1 MLHIHATEQQAVSIS
16 LVMWHQVIVVEKS
29 YPENCGVDAHAHE
42 QDTHKA
48 HHLLERKRKYVW
60 RLGLNWREQNN
71 QHVYVHSRFLLV
83 LNKIIMW
90 ESKCLK
96 GKLLFLSPIFW
107 QKEKKTLNKSKYYV
121 TPCSNVILTGLTLTA
136 LIHTHLNAMIV
147 VPFFSQL
154 NKDRKQRKDRVCAE
168 EGALRPDY
176 CSGE

>member
-1 MLHIHATEQQAVSIS
+1 MFERQTFVSFTNF
-16 LVMWHQVIVVEKS
+16 L
-29 YPENCGVDAHAHE
+29 A
-42 QDTHKA
+42 
-48 HHLLERKRKYVW
+48 KR
-60 RLGLNWREQNN
+60 NF
-71 QHVYVHSRFLLV
+71 FL
-83 LNKIIMW
+83 K
-90 ESKCLK
+90 
-96 GKLLFLSPIFW
+96 
-107 QKEKKTLNKSKYYV
+107 NKSKYYV